1 MEFLTK
7 EQNPRTK
14 CWKVVVQLRFKNM
27 MEKDNVYPAGWKHR
41 PFFGSRN
48 TRDKKPRVDQGN
60 NVEQQVLMEQEQQ
73 DLREKEQSDRQ
84 EKLVRLESRMTNP
97 TLDTKISA

>member
-1 MEFLTK
+1 MSTQLAENIGHFL
-7 EQNPRTK
+7 
-14 CWKVVVQLRFKNM
+14 VVEIPN
-27 MEKDNVYPAGWKHR
+27 
-41 PFFGSRN
+41 
-48 TRDKKPRVDQGN
+48 KKPRVDQGN

-97 TLDTKISA
+97 TLETKISA